1 MLKTTAS
8 NLSELKTEFGGGG
21 GGGRVLP
28 NNELM
33 EEVPLD

>member
-1 MLKTTAS
+1 MLRTTAS
-8 NLSELKTEFGGGG
+8 NLSELKTEFGGGE
-21 GGGRVLP
+21 GGRVLP

>member
-8 NLSELKTEFGGGG
+8 NLSELKKEFGGEGV
-21 GGGRVLP
+21 GRVLP